1 MTIDNSSTLKSTKS
15 SRELHLELERRGSEG
30 VSPVTGDEV
39 QDCPLLLSRVA
50 RLELVEGAQV
60 EHGRLLQQQHR
71 LLGQPENG
79 DGSVS
84 SSMALSYLEVPSPRG
99 RRQVW

>member
-39 QDCPLLLSRVA
+39 QDCPLLLSGVT

-79 DGSVS
+79 ADVSVPQFS
-84 SSMALSYLEVPSPRG
+84 ITSICICMEVS
-99 RRQVW
+99 